1 MSKDKLKD
9 ELLPIVKKLV
19 DEFFNIYDK
28 VFGIVIALSTLFELI
43 SPEQGTL
50 LLAWLIWIKIRKD

>member
-19 DEFFNIYDK
+19 DEFSNIFEW
-28 VFGIVIALSTLFELI
+28 VFGIVVALSTLFELI
-43 SPEQGTL
+43 SPEQGTF
-50 LLAWLIWIKIRKD
+50 LLAWLIWTKIRKD